1 MRLARGGF
9 FRGRTPDCCGRS
21 IRAAWKTASPGLS
34 LLDAAQVR
42 NLEPNLSPE
51 VVGALYAPTAAI
63 VNPWEYALA
72 LAETAVRN
80 GVSLHLNAGVT
91 AIRRCEG
98 GFELDTA
105 AGRFWARYVLNAA
118 GLYSDEVHNMAA
130 RARPSA
136 STPTG
141 GNTTCS
147 TKARGSG
154 SAMSSSNAR
163 PGRARGRWWPPRC
176 TAT

>member
-1 MRLARGGF
+1 M
-9 FRGRTPDCCGRS
+9 
-21 IRAAWKTASPGLS
+21 
-34 LLDAAQVR
+34 
-42 NLEPNLSPE
+42 
-51 VVGALYAPTAAI
+51 VGALYAPTAAI

-130 RARPSA
+130 APVFRIHPDR
-136 STPTG
+136 